1 MHLNFSLV
9 SFFHHRKLYHVF
21 YVTGVPIPL
30 RSTHIAELKRLKN
43 ELLKAVRS
51 KDQSKIEQVEA
62 KITSVEEKARNSP
75 NRKALIGE
83 KI

>member
-1 MHLNFSLV
+1 MLIH
-9 SFFHHRKLYHVF
+9 F
-21 YVTGVPIPL
+21 YVSGVPIPL
-30 RSTHIAELKRLKN
+30 RSTQIAELKRLKN

-75 NRKALIGE
+75 NRKALIGK

>member
-9 SFFHHRKLYHVF
+9 SFFHHRKSYHVF

>member
-1 MHLNFSLV
+1 MLFKCL
-9 SFFHHRKLYHVF
+9 FCI
-21 YVTGVPIPL
+21 TGVPIPL

-51 KDQSKIEQVEA
+51 KDPSKIEQVEA

-75 NRKALIGE
+75 RKALIGE